1 MNLKESSEKNIDF
14 KEIAKRWQ
22 NKWNEERIFEIKEDP
37 KKKKFYCLEMYPY
50 PSGKLHMG
58 HVRNYTIGDCYA
70 RFKRMQGFNVLYP
83 MGYDA
88 FGLPAEN
95 AAIKNNT
102 NPKVWTEN
110 CIGLMKAQQ
119 KELGFSYDWSRE
131 VATYK
136 PEYYKWNQWIF
147 IKFYEKGL
155 VYRKKSPV
163 NWCPKCGTVLA
174 NEQVI
179 NTRCW
184 RCGSKVEIRQI
195 EQWFLKITEYAEE
208 LLEDLEELDW
218 PEKVKVMQRNWIG
231 KSEGALIKFKIDGL
245 NRDIEVFTTRPD
257 TIFGATFLVMA
268 PEHPIVEE
276 LVRVTKYENEV
287 AEFARRVMLEEKTER
302 AAEEKE
308 KEGIFIG
315 RYAINPM
322 TKEKIPI
329 YVANFVLMDYGTG
342 IIMGVPAH
350 DQRDFDFAKKYNL
363 EIREVVR
370 PVFGVSSENE
380 KFRRTISAVV
390 QRKSDNKF
398 LILRWKDFEW
408 FSPVVGGI
416 EEGED
421 IGRAAERE
429 VFEETGYKT
438 RFIKKLGSE
447 IESHYYAENKKEYR
461 HRLDQPVLLE
471 LIDEKRFEVKKEEAS
486 KHEVIWLSEDE
497 AISKITHEYNKI
509 GILRFLGKEKAYT
522 GEGILI
528 NSGEFSGVNSKE
540 AIQKIIKYLE
550 KKGIGKRA
558 VNYKLRDWLIS
569 RQRYWGTPIPFVYC
583 KEHGYQPVPYEE
595 LPVLLPEDV
604 VFTGQGNPIETSRTF
619 LKAKC
624 PVCRKEARRETD
636 TMDTFV
642 DSSWYFL
649 RYCDPKNNE
658 LPFSKEKT
666 DYWMPVDQYIGGIE
680 HAILHLLYSRFFTK
694 ALRDLGLV
702 DVDEPFK
709 KLLTQGMVL
718 KNGEVMSKSK
728 GNVVDPGE
736 IIEKYGPDTARVFI
750 LLAASPEKELEWSD
764 EGVENVYKFLK
775 RYLLFAIENKDVLC
789 SKTNKKTDKEL
800 SNKERYLLSKTN
812 NSIKEVTELIENFEL
827 NIALQRIIS
836 LFDELVKNKDETS
849 KEVLLEIL
857 ERITTLFSPFAP
869 HVCEEVWSLL
879 SKKTMVSIEKWPT
892 PNEKLIDHK
901 IEELYEIAGKI
912 KYDIKQ
918 VLELAKKKNPNI
930 RRAKIVIAEEWK
942 YELLWE
948 LKAKLENTR
957 NISEIIREINKN
969 EQLLKKAKNTK
980 EVVGVVEKVLKNP
993 QLLLKNRITQE
1004 EEIEIFEEEKKN
1016 LEEQFGLEI
1025 SVERELECSHEKAKQ
1040 ALPGKPSIILE

>member
-1 MNLKESSEKNIDF
+1 MVTEQDNKEINF
-14 KEIAKRWQ
+14 KEIAKKWQ
-22 NKWNEERIFEIKEDP
+22 KKWEEKRIFEVKEDP
-37 KKKKFYCLEMYPY
+37 EKKKFYCLEMYPY

-95 AAIKNNT
+95 AAIKNKT

-110 CIGLMKAQQ
+110 CINLMKEQQ

-147 IKFYEKGL
+147 IKFYENGL

-184 RCGSKVEIRQI
+184 RCSSKVEIKHI
-195 EQWFLKITEYAEE
+195 EQWFLKITAYAEE
-208 LLEDLEELDW
+208 LLNDLDKLDW
-218 PEKVKVMQRNWIG
+218 PEKVKIMQKNWIG

-245 NRDIEVFTTRPD
+245 NKEVEVFTTRPD

-276 LVRVTKYENEV
+276 LVRKTKYEKEV
-287 AEFARRVMLEEKTER
+287 FEFARKVMLEEKTER
-302 AAEEKE
+302 SSEEKE

-315 RYAINPM
+315 RYAINPL
-322 TKEKIPI
+322 TNEKIPI

-363 EIREVVR
+363 EIRQVVR
-370 PVFGVSSENE
+370 PVFGTINENE
-380 KFRRTISAVV
+380 VFERTISIVV
-390 QRKSDNKF
+390 QRKNDNKF
-398 LILRWKDFEW
+398 LLIKSNDSNHI
-408 FSPVVGGI
+408 SPFIYNV
-416 EEGED
+416 EEGE
-421 IGRAAERE
+421 IIEEKA
-429 VFEETGYKT
+429 VKKFFEETGYKT
-438 RFIKKLGSE
+438 KFVKKLGTE
-447 IESHYYAENKKEYR
+447 IEYHYYLENKKVYVK
-461 HRLDQPVLLE
+461 RLDQPVLLE
-471 LIDEKRFEVKKEEAS
+471 LVDEKQQNFDRNKISE
-486 KHEVIWLSEDE
+486 HQIIWLSEEE
-497 AISKITHEYNKI
+497 ALEKITQEHNKI
-509 GILRFLGKEKAYT
+509 GILRFLGKEKAYA

-528 NSGEFSGVNSKE
+528 NSGEFSGLKSSE
-540 AIQKIIKYLE
+540 AIDKIIKYFE
-550 KKGIGKRA
+550 EKGIGRKTI
-558 VNYKLRDWLIS
+558 NYKLRDWLIS

-583 KEHGYQPVPYEE
+583 DEHGYNPVRYEE

-604 VFTGQGNPIETSRTF
+604 VFTGEGNPIETSKTF
-619 LKAKC
+619 VKAKC
-624 PVCRKEARRETD
+624 PICGKEAKRETD

-649 RYCDPKNNE
+649 RYCDPKNNNS
-658 LPFSKEKT
+658 PFEKEKV

-702 DVDEPFK
+702 KVDEPFK

-728 GNVVDPGE
+728 GNVVDPGD
-736 IIEKYGPDTARVFI
+736 IIEKYGPDTARMFI

-764 EGVENVYKFLK
+764 EGVDNVYKFLK
-775 RYLLFAIENKDVLC
+775 KYLIFVRENKDDLKQLKNKITLNNLS
-789 SKTNKKTDKEL
+789 SKEK
-800 SNKERYLLSKTN
+800 YFLSKTN
-812 NSIKEVTELIENFEL
+812 NLIRETTELIERFEL
-827 NIALQRIIS
+827 NIALQNII
-836 LFDELVKNKDETS
+836 LFFEEVLKNKD
-849 KEVLLEIL
+849 KLRKDVLAYAIEKINLL
-857 ERITTLFSPFAP
+857 LAPFIP
-869 HVCEEVWSLL
+869 HVCEEVWSLIL
-879 SKKTMVSIEKWPT
+879 RENFVSIEKWPV
-892 PNEKLIDHK
+892 PDEKLINHK
-901 IEELYEIAGKI
+901 IEELYELLTKI
-912 KYDIKQ
+912 KYDFKQ

-930 RRAKIVIAEEWK
+930 KRARIIVASSWK
-942 YELLWE
+942 YSLFEELALIIQ
-948 LKAKLENTR
+948 KTR
-957 NISEIIREINKN
+957 NISEIMKEISKQKEKYN
-969 EQLLKKAKNTK
+969 AKEISTI
-980 EVVGVVEKVLKNP
+980 VEKVLRNP
-993 QLLLKNRITQE
+993 QLLLKNKITQE
-1004 EEIEIFEEEKKN
+1004 DEIQILEEEKDSIKQAFN
-1016 LEEQFGLEI
+1016 LEI
-1025 SVERELECSHEKAKQ
+1025 TIELEEKTTHEKAKQ